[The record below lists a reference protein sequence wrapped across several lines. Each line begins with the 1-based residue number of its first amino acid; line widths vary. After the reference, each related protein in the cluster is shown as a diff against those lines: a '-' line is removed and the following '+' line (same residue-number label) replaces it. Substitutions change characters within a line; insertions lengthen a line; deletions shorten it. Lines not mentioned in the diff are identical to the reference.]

1 MGRMLVITDDPHRS
15 TGLAQE
21 LAADAPFKLLDLY
34 DGTTPIEAASAIVVD
49 ILDLRSDTIA
59 RLRRLL
65 DKTVRSGPLVMLLHK
80 DAPRSRILAV
90 ALGASQT
97 LCQPFDIPRLR
108 AALAL
113 QACVPDPEPLP
124 QCVVAVAGEARSFL
138 TTVFVPG
145 RPITPS
151 IVNTG
156 SDFIGT
162 AIQETGIRDWVRAVH
177 RFDDVT
183 HQHCLLVAGLA
194 AAFAA
199 SLGLGEGECHRLTK
213 AALLHDVGKIHVP
226 TAILNKPGKL
236 DANEMAVMKRH
247 PEIGH
252 AILEGQGFHP
262 EVIQV
267 VRSHHEMLDGS
278 GYPDGLK
285 AIEIPDLVRVLTVC
299 DIYAAL
305 IERRPYKEPMPSEK
319 AFAILEGMTGRLDA
333 TIVEAFRPV
342 AAAFVPRFPPD
353 A

>member
-1 MGRMLVITDDPHRS
+1 MQTVFEACNFQDLTGQRISKVVRTVCLVEERVAEMLHLWAGPAGSTAPVASLTPATAKPAGRGRGDEDGLLNGPACPAPPPSPRTLSMLCSVEPVTAGLRKPMGRMLVITDDPHRS

-162 AIQETGIRDWVRAVH
+162 AIQETGIRDWVRPVH

-199 SLGLGEGECHRLTK
+199 SLGLGEGES
-213 AALLHDVGKIHVP
+213 
-226 TAILNKPGKL
+226 TA
-236 DANEMAVMKRH
+236 
-247 PEIGH
+247 
-252 AILEGQGFHP
+252 
-262 EVIQV
+262 
-267 VRSHHEMLDGS
+267 
-278 GYPDGLK
+278 
-285 AIEIPDLVRVLTVC
+285 
-299 DIYAAL
+299 
-305 IERRPYKEPMPSEK
+305 
-319 AFAILEGMTGRLDA
+319 
-333 TIVEAFRPV
+333 
-342 AAAFVPRFPPD
+342 
-353 A
+353 